1 MYQTVPSVRILNK
14 NIILLTEIFIFRL
27 LLLILLI
34 SFKLSAA
41 ILLQMLLNLQCDV
54 ISSTRLLKYLQIYT
68 INIYFTNLDFILF
81 SISKTYLFGV
91 LTQNA
96 WKSGL
101 TGGSGSCNINTLAKL
116 GEYYYY

>member
-1 MYQTVPSVRILNK
+1 MYQIVPSVRILNK
-14 NIILLTEIFIFRL
+14 NIIQLTEIFIWRL

-34 SFKLSAA
+34 SFKISAA
-41 ILLQMLLNLQCDV
+41 ILLQMLLNLQCGV
-54 ISSTRLLKYLQIYT
+54 ISSTRLKCLQIYA
-68 INIYFTNLDFILF
+68 ININFTNLDFILF

-91 LTQNA
+91 LTPNA